1 MELTVLELGG
11 APTGTTMSVPD
22 AVFARKFNSALVS
35 QAVSVSLSNARQGTR
50 AQKTRAQVRHTT
62 RKPWRQKGS
71 GRARSGSRA
80 SPIWRGG
87 GRAFPS
93 LPEENFKRRLP
104 RKMWRGAMA
113 SVLSRLAAE
122 ERLAVSPNLTAE
134 TPRTKDL
141 AAKLSAGGWENARRI
156 LLVDLEMDGNLQ
168 TASRNLT
175 RVRLARLSALPIQEL
190 IAADRVIVSENAVK
204 RIAEMWS

>member
-11 APTGTTMSVPD
+11 APTGTMTVPD
-22 AVFARKFNSALVS
+22 AVFARKFNAALVS
-35 QAVSVSLSNARQGTR
+35 QAVTVSLANARQGTR

-93 LPEENFKRRLP
+93 LPDENFQRRLP

-113 SVLSRLAAE
+113 ATLSRLAAE
-122 ERLAVSPNLTAE
+122 QRLAVAPRLTAE
-134 TPRTKDL
+134 TPRTRDL
-141 AAKLSAGGWENARRI
+141 AAKLAAGGWENARRI
-156 LLVDLEMDGNLQ
+156 LLVDLEMDANLQ
-168 TASRNLT
+168 TAARNLG

-190 IAADRVIVSENAVK
+190 IAADRVVVSQSAVQ

>member
-1 MELTVLELGG
+1 MELPVVELGG
-11 APTGTTMSVPD
+11 AQTGAMTAPDSV
-22 AVFARKFNSALVS
+22 FGRKFNSALVS
-35 QAVSVSLSNARQGTR
+35 QAVTVSLSNARQGTR

-71 GRARSGSRA
+71 GRARSGSSA

-93 LPEENFKRRLP
+93 LPHENFKRRLN

-122 ERLAVSPNLTAE
+122 NRLSVSRSLAAE
-134 TPRTKDL
+134 TPKTRDL
-141 AAKLSAGGWENARRI
+141 AAKLSSGGWAAARRI

-168 TASRNLT
+168 AASRNLG

-190 IAADRVIVSENAVK
+190 IAADRVVVSEGAVK
-204 RIAEMWS
+204 RMEEMWS

>member
-1 MELTVLELGG
+1 MELSVLELGG
-11 APTGTTMSVPD
+11 APTGKMTVPD
-22 AVFARKFNSALVS
+22 SVFARKFNAALVS
-35 QAVSVSLSNARQGTR
+35 QAVSVSLANARQGTR

-71 GRARSGSRA
+71 GRARSGSSA

-93 LPEENFKRRLP
+93 LPEENFKRRMP

-113 SVLSRLAAE
+113 AVLSRLAAE
-122 ERLAVSPNLTAE
+122 NRLAVSKTLAAE
-134 TPRTKDL
+134 TPRTRDL
-141 AAKLSAGGWENARRI
+141 AAKLSADGWETARRI

-168 TASRNLT
+168 TASRNIG

-190 IAADRVIVSENAVK
+190 VAADRVVVSENVVK